1 MKSRK
6 IIAYLLASYK
16 KQIYFSLS
24 FTFFLMLTASLIFV
38 FIIDS
43 EYQASSQLLVENSQ
57 SVLSNQLKE
66 NKQIDSRMIEA
77 YAAFIESSEVL
88 DQVSKDLTLKR
99 SVSALRGQIL
109 VSYASNSRV
118 LTVTVSSASSQES
131 VSIANAVAAVFQTK
145 VSDSFQTNPVTIIS
159 QAFPENGSKEFSQK
173 ELLMKIAIA
182 GTFGFISSILL
193 IASTHSVKKTAN
205 ARDRNIRKKNR
216 QLQTVFK

>member
-6 IIAYLLASYK
+6 IIAHLLASYK

-43 EYQASSQLLVENSQ
+43 EYQASSQLLVEKSQ

-88 DQVSKDLTLKR
+88 DQVSKDLPLKK
-99 SVSALRGQIL
+99 SVSALREQIL
-109 VSYASNSRV
+109 VSYASNSPV

-159 QAFPENGSKEFSQK
+159 QAVPENGSKEPSQK

-193 IASTHSVKKTAN
+193 IASTHSVKKTTN
-205 ARDRNIRKKNR
+205 ARDRNMRKKNR